1 VLSGVSSPPVVGVVA
16 LLLVSAL
23 TIYLGSAAE
32 AYRLA
37 EGGSPF
43 VSARALLW
51 ATVALIMAA
60 VSLLA
65 LSVVTVNS
73 R

>member
-1 VLSGVSSPPVVGVVA
+1 MV
-16 LLLVSAL
+16 LLLASAL
-23 TIYLGSAAE
+23 TLYLGSAAE
-32 AYRLA
+32 AYRIA

-51 ATVALIMAA
+51 ATVALVMISVA
-60 VSLLA
+60 LLA
-65 LSVVTVNS
+65 TSVLTVNS